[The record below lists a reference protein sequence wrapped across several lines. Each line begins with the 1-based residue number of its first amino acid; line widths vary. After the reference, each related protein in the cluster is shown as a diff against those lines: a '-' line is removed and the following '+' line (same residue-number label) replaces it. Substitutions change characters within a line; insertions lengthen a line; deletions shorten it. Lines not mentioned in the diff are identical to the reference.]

1 MTGTRPRNN
10 AKQNPV
16 FYYFSQKHVFFQKV
30 RKEYDYKCTFFTIF
44 LTEIFF
50 SRDWGENAPAPNDV
64 SGS

>member
-1 MTGTRPRNN
+1 MTTN
-10 AKQNPV
+10 V
-16 FYYFSQKHVFFQKV
+16 H
-30 RKEYDYKCTFFTIF
+30 FFTIF